1 MTTPLD
7 IITDAALSIGACAG
21 GETPTPDQ
29 ANDAF
34 RMLNNLLDQ
43 LSNEGM
49 MLFCKQ
55 EVIHELTPAQYIYT
69 IGPGGQVGATF
80 SGNIAGN
87 VLTVT
92 GMNSGALSV
101 GQQISGS
108 VTASGPITALDV
120 LPGTLATSQ
129 PTLTFTGDGINAAA
143 TIYLGAVGIVF
154 TSSAGTGYK
163 AGDLVTVPGGTFI
176 RPTTLRVSAIG
187 GGGSVSSFV
196 IEDRGQ
202 YTAIPTGTPAPTGG
216 SGSGLTIIVP
226 QFGLGEYT
234 ITNPGL
240 QYTTCTGGIGGGGGL
255 VNAGVAAVIGGTKAL
270 AGTTITSYGTA
281 TGGQSPQA
289 LGTYFLNLTQSGG
302 SGSFTSFAPRP
313 LKIESAFVRI
323 PSSSG
328 NLDYV
333 VDPINIEQY
342 EQIGLKQLSGPWPR
356 MVYYQPSM
364 PLGILN
370 YWPNPSQGEMHLIC
384 DMLLNRFNTLSDSVT
399 LPQGYAMALQWML
412 AEILIPQY
420 PATAAAQETRSM
432 IPRFAA
438 QARAMIKRT
447 NMQPVQQVRFDTILN
462 SARTQDA
469 GWILGGGFNRG

>member
-55 EVIHELTPAQYIYT
+55 EVIHELTPALYIYT

-101 GQQISGS
+101 GQQISGTVS
-108 VTASGPITALDV
+108 APGPITALDV
-120 LPGTLATSQ
+120 VPGTLASAQ
-129 PTLTFTGDGINAAA
+129 ATLTFAGDGVNAAA
-143 TIYLGAVGIVF
+143 TIFLKATTPGIIA
-154 TSSAGTGYK
+154 AGGTNYI
-163 AGDLVTVPGGTFI
+163 AGDLVTVPGGTFS
-176 RPTTLRVSAIG
+176 RPITLRVSAITAG
-187 GGGSVSSFV
+187 GVVSALV
-196 IEDRGQ
+196 IHDAGR
-202 YTAIPTGTPAPTGG
+202 YTVPVTGFPSPTGG
-216 SGSGLTIIVP
+216 SGSGLSIVAP
-226 QFGLGEYT
+226 QFGLGEYI
-234 ITNPGL
+234 ITSPG
-240 QYTTCTGGIGGGGGL
+240 QGYTTCTVTVVGGGGL
-255 VNAGVAAVIGGTKAL
+255 VNAGVGAVIGGTQAL

-281 TGGQSPQA
+281 AGGQAPQA
-289 LGTYFLNLTQSGG
+289 LGTYFLNLIQAGG
-302 SGSFTSFAPRP
+302 TGSFTSFAPRP

-342 EQIGLKQLSGPWPR
+342 EQIGLKQLNGPWPR